1 MATTPTS
8 STSGQARR
16 AGLFDELVKISEA
29 TAPEAKKPTL
39 KKWLKNTALIAG
51 GAGVGTAV
59 AMAADKLSGSKLG
72 PTWGK
77 LDTKAKK
84 AIVGALL
91 GASTVGA
98 GLVGQKMMEERYRR
112 DRE

>member
-1 MATTPTS
+1 
-8 STSGQARR
+8 
-16 AGLFDELVKISEA
+16 
-29 TAPEAKKPTL
+29 
-39 KKWLKNTALIAG
+39 
-51 GAGVGTAV
+51 
-59 AMAADKLSGSKLG
+59 MAADKLLGSKLG